1 MQHEVNNHMQ
11 ITYSHSLQMES
22 LRVNN
27 FSYSD

>member
-11 ITYSHSLQMES
+11 ITYGPLLHMER